1 MRFDAKVVV
10 VLATIVGVEWVRA
23 APPEIRCK
31 ENCVGHRKGSHVIGV
46 VISQT
51 NNSFGGASFVAASI
65 NQTDNNFRSGDGG
78 KIEAAVIK
86 QDNNIFEG
94 KGVEKIIPASV
105 IQHNNTF
112 GGELIECGSSDCNSK
127 IADGDNEKSK
137 EEYNENGDSPNT
149 SSGSSA
155 PTNIKEP
162 AGENQ
167 KDDGNEKSTNV
178 PSGNLTSVT
187 NKDTGCDCKK
197 NDGNGDSVPAH
208 DKPTAG
214 DPKNDRGNEK
224 LTNVPSGDLASVTN
238 KDTGCDSKKND
249 GNRDSVPANDK
260 PTAGDPK
267 NDRGN
272 EKSTNVPS
280 GNPASVTNKDTGCDC
295 KKNDGNGDSVPA
307 HDKPTAGDP
316 KNDRGNEKSTNVPS
330 EIQRLLLTKT
340 PTAIVKK
347 TMVTEIQRLL
357 IRMTSRMKLKK
368 VLIMKIQP
376 DLINGSNTGPDETT
390 NSDGTKGS
398 CKGGVGNGCS
408 TNVLPEAPK
417 LEVCMKDPMGF
428 PFCPNNG
435 FPINIFYGY
444 PNCVCITDWRQ
455 ITFPLYPS
463 VNVGPS
469 SRLYPNRVT
478 NFNSN
483 GFNNGGPNYVSV
495 QSQPGSFPGL
505 SNPYGYGISQAS
517 IFNND
522 AGNVQIVQQSAP
534 LSSYY
539 SGYTKYNQ
547 PDNDMPPSGFQNSMY
562 RPLSDEKIQK
572 TGEPKQRVS
581 EQRVDRANLDG
592 TVYFMQ
598 PQNGNGGVVESM
610 IINNNDEYGNVVVV
624 SKSLPFAEPG
634 PQYKPLAY
642 QLID

>member
-224 LTNVPSGDLASVTN
+224 
-238 KDTGCDSKKND
+238 
-249 GNRDSVPANDK
+249 
-260 PTAGDPK
+260 
-267 NDRGN
+267 
-272 EKSTNVPS
+272 STNVPS
-280 GNPASVTNKDTGCDC
+280 GNPASVTNKDTDRDS
-295 KKNDGNGDSVPA
+295 KKNDGNGDSAPTNKN
-307 HDKPTAGDP
+307 DKPDEIKKGPD
-316 KNDRGNEKSTNVPS
+316 NENTTRISS
-330 EIQRLLLTKT
+330 G
-340 PTAIVKK
+340 
-347 TMVTEIQRLL
+347 
-357 IRMTSRMKLKK
+357 
-368 VLIMKIQP
+368 
-376 DLINGSNTGPDETT
+376 GSNTGPDETT
-390 NSDGTKGS
+390 NPDGTKGS

-634 PQYKPLAY
+634 PQYKPLVIPTDRLVILK
-642 QLID
+642 QIRWKKSKRLFLP

>member
-260 PTAGDPK
+260 PTASDPK

-295 KKNDGNGDSVPA
+295 KKNDSNGDSVPA

-330 EIQRLLLTKT
+330 ENPASVTNKDTDRDSKKNDGNGDSAPTNKNDKPDEIKKGPVNENTTK
-340 PTAIVKK
+340 I
-347 TMVTEIQRLL
+347 
-357 IRMTSRMKLKK
+357 SS
-368 VLIMKIQP
+368 
-376 DLINGSNTGPDETT
+376 NGSNTGPDETT

-428 PFCPNNG
+428 PFCPKNR
-435 FPINIFYGY
+435 FPIYNFYGY
-444 PNCVCITDWRQ
+444 PNCVCIADWRQ

-463 VNVGPS
+463 VNVRPS
-469 SRLYPNRVT
+469 SDLYPIRVG
-478 NFNSN
+478 NINPIYY
-483 GFNNGGPNYVSV
+483 NNGGSNYVSV
-495 QSQPGSFPGL
+495 QSQLGSFPGS
-505 SNPYGYGISQAS
+505 SNPYGSGISQAS

-634 PQYKPLAY
+634 PQYKPLVNTN
-642 QLID
+642 